1 MEIKAEHY
9 MFNLEAFA
17 LGCLVLIACV
27 LIHALFLMFVAYRSK
42 RALVSAVHRNQI
54 AVIYLVFVS
63 CVLILLISHMTQIY
77 LWGLALFY
85 FNVIDHFHAAMVYAG
100 STYTTVGF
108 VIDPLPLQW
117 QLLSVIMA
125 VSGIFSFAWST
136 SIMFSI
142 SQQLFKVQK

>member
-1 MEIKAEHY
+1 

-17 LGCLVLIACV
+17 LGCLILIACV
-27 LIHALFLMFVAYRSK
+27 LIHALFLLFITYRSK
-42 RALVSAVHRNQI
+42 RELLVAVHKGQI
-54 AVIYLVFVS
+54 AFIYLLFVA
-63 CVLILLISHMTQIY
+63 CVLVLLISHMIQIY
-77 LWGLALFY
+77 LWGVALYY
-85 FNVIDHFHAAMVYAG
+85 FDVIHHFHAAMVYAG

-142 SQQLFKVQK
+142 SQQLFKTHQ

>member
-1 MEIKAEHY
+1 

-17 LGCLVLIACV
+17 LGCLVLVACV

-42 RALVSAVHRNQI
+42 RELVSAVHKNQI
-54 AVIYLVFVS
+54 AVIYLLFVS
-63 CVLILLISHMTQIY
+63 CVLLLLISHMAQIY